1 MYARIT
7 PYKLKP
13 GSREAATRIVHELK
27 PKIMALEGMSRFI
40 NVIDQ
45 DNRGYVVA
53 LTTEPEMTPEVQ
65 ERVRALWGALG
76 EHLEAMPV
84 ATNCEVVV
92 DWAN

>member
-27 PKIMALEGMSRFI
+27 PRIMALPGMQRFT
-40 NVIDQ
+40 NVLAADGS
-45 DNRGYVVA
+45 GYVVA

-65 ERVRALWGALG
+65 EKVKALWGALG
-76 EHLEAMPV
+76 EHLEAIPA
-84 ATNCEVVV
+84 ATSCEVIV
-92 DWAN
+92 DWST